1 MSVRHLKSEWL
12 WNDTRCKLY
21 SGPSTIHIMKGGEWI
36 VRILR
41 DMSAPCLSST
51 CVCSSLCL
59 LQPAHPPAKRLRRRL
74 IFFVS
79 QRFVQFYLVTTTL
92 TVVCVLRTKDVNFSA
107 TKPPLST
114 HFSAKTGTR
123 VDFTYICLMVAEKV
137 DTSAVSRVYERQVAT
152 CFTTH
157 DLSFI
162 IKPSQEEWRTQNY
175 KECDHHD
182 NHIFQHHTIIPLLSW
197 VTI

>member
-1 MSVRHLKSEWL
+1 MQRVNRKNFTRHVC
-12 WNDTRCKLY
+12 T
-21 SGPSTIHIMKGGEWI
+21 
-36 VRILR
+36 
-41 DMSAPCLSST
+41 LSLFH
-51 CVCSSLCL
+51 LCF
-59 LQPAHPPAKRLRRRL
+59 LQPAHLPAKRLRRRL

-79 QRFVQFYLVTTTL
+79 QRFVQFYLVTTAL

-114 HFSAKTGTR
+114 HCSAKKGTR

-137 DTSAVSRVYERQVAT
+137 DTSAVSRVYERLVAT

-162 IKPSQEEWRTQNY
+162 TKPSQEE
-175 KECDHHD
+175 
-182 NHIFQHHTIIPLLSW
+182 
-197 VTI
+197 